1 MEENDKKKKEDQE
14 GEEKDFKV
22 EDKRKIGREEAEGGG
37 EEKAGKPSEQSA
49 TQDTGTKADSKEES
63 RTEEQTEPEGYELPP
78 IDFASFIISLSTSVL
93 IYLGEIPDPLSNE
106 KKTDLISAK
115 QTIDLISLLK
125 EKTKGNLTQQEDEF
139 MENILYDLKMRF
151 VKASK

>member
-1 MEENDKKKKEDQE
+1 MKEKDKKREENQE
-14 GEEKDFKV
+14 SEEKDFKV
-22 EDKRKIGREEAEGGG
+22 EDKRKIGKEGGD
-37 EEKAGKPSEQSA
+37 EEKSEKPSEKTAPQNKGPKDGKS
-49 TQDTGTKADSKEES
+49 EES
-63 RTEEQTEPEGYELPP
+63 RAEEPPESKKQEIPP

-106 KKTDLISAK
+106 KKEDFISAK

-125 EKTKGNLTQQEDEF
+125 EKTKGNLTQQEEEF

>member
-1 MEENDKKKKEDQE
+1 MKENDKKKNQE

-22 EDKRKIGREEAEGGG
+22 EDKRKIGKEGTD
-37 EEKAGKPSEQSA
+37 EVKSEKASEKSA
-49 TQDTGTKADSKEES
+49 AQDAETKTDPKEEG
-63 RTEEQTEPEGYELPP
+63 RTKEQAEPKGYELPP

-106 KKTDLISAK
+106 KKLDLMSAK

-125 EKTKGNLTQQEDEF
+125 EKTKGNLTQQEEEF

>member
-1 MEENDKKKKEDQE
+1 MEDNDKKKKENQE
-14 GEEKDFKV
+14 GEEGDFKV
-22 EDKRKIGREEAEGGG
+22 EDKRKIGREGVV
-37 EEKAGKPSEQSA
+37 EEKSEKTA
-49 TQDTGTKADSKEES
+49 TQDAGTKGDSQEES
-63 RTEEQTEPEGYELPP
+63 RAEDQTESKGHEFPP

-106 KKTDLISAK
+106 KKEDLISAK

-125 EKTKGNLTQQEDEF
+125 EKTKGNLTQQEEEF

>member
-1 MEENDKKKKEDQE
+1 MEEKDKKKEENQE
-14 GEEKDFKV
+14 SEEKDFKV
-22 EDKRKIGREEAEGGG
+22 EDKRKIGKEGVDEGKSEE
-37 EEKAGKPSEQSA
+37 PSEKTA
-49 TQDTGTKADSKEES
+49 TRDKGQKGDSTEKSRAEEPP
-63 RTEEQTEPEGYELPP
+63 EPDKQKLPP

-106 KKTDLISAK
+106 KKEDFMSAK

-125 EKTKGNLTQQEDEF
+125 EKTRGNLTQQEEEF